1 MINFKTDFKDSVFYK
16 NILILLKGT
25 VLAQIIPLIISPFL
39 TRLYSPKEFGVL
51 ALFSSI
57 SVILGSIVNGRY
69 EQALVLIKTENEARH
84 LTILSLLISLFMS
97 LFLFFFFLFF
107 STYLI
112 DFFNESDLAFWIYFI
127 PIVVFSIGVYNTLNY
142 YELRKK
148 NFQNIS
154 NSEIY
159 RSSSF
164 AVVQLGFPL
173 IKSGL
178 FGLIIGKIIS
188 SLIAPFYLWKISKF
202 EIGKV
207 NMSLILILAKKFI
220 DFPKYTN
227 ISIL

>member
-1 MINFKTDFKDSVFYK
+1 MINFKTDFKDSFFYK

-107 STYLI
+107 
-112 DFFNESDLAFWIYFI
+112 FN
-127 PIVVFSIGVYNTLNY
+127 
-142 YELRKK
+142 
-148 NFQNIS
+148 
-154 NSEIY
+154 
-159 RSSSF
+159 
-164 AVVQLGFPL
+164 
-173 IKSGL
+173 L
-178 FGLIIGKIIS
+178 F
-188 SLIAPFYLWKISKF
+188 
-202 EIGKV
+202 
-207 NMSLILILAKKFI
+207 N
-220 DFPKYTN
+220 
-227 ISIL
+227 